1 MKPVISHKPIKFE
14 IHDHGFVMLANRMGD
29 DLAVVN
35 AARQSFGNTEF
46 EMTEKNKGLINFL
59 MRERHGTPFEMV
71 TFTFNAKVP
80 IFVMREWIRHRIGS
94 FNEYSGRY
102 TKMIEDF
109 YIPMES
115 KVRSQTGKPG
125 AYVFEPVDSHKA
137 KAVRAAMTVFSKS
150 AWWLYEALLKMGVA
164 KEVARMILP
173 VNYYTQ
179 FTWTVNLRSLLNFI
193 SLRSHETAMFEIREY
208 SRAIETLISEV
219 VPVSY
224 KAFQENGRRAP

>member
-1 MKPVISHKPIKFE
+1 MQVL
-14 IHDHGFVMLANRMGD
+14 DHGYVELYDTMGG
-29 DLAVVN
+29 DLSVVN
-35 AARQSFGNTEF
+35 AARQSFGKASETIQDNE
-46 EMTEKNKGLINFL
+46 KGLINFL

-71 TFTFNAKVP
+71 VFTINAKVP

-109 YIPMES
+109 YVPAEMNI
-115 KVRSQTGKPG
+115 RTQTGKPG
-125 AYVFEPVDSHKA
+125 AYKFEPVDTNKA
-137 KAVRAAMTVFSKS
+137 KTVRAAMTVFSRS
-150 AWWLYEALLKMGVA
+150 AWWLYEALLKFGIA
-164 KEVARMILP
+164 KEVARMVLP

-193 SLRSHETAMFEIREY
+193 SLRSDEAAMHEIRRY
-208 SRAIETLISEV
+208 SQTIETLISDV

-224 KAFQENGRRAP
+224 NAFVKHGRRAP

>member
-1 MKPVISHKPIKFE
+1 MKPIKYE
-14 IHDHGFVMLANRMGD
+14 IHDHGFVTLADHMGN
-29 DLAVVN
+29 DLAIVN
-35 AARQSFGNTEF
+35 AARQSFGSTEI
-46 EMTEKNKGLINFL
+46 EMNEKNIGLINFL

-102 TKMIEDF
+102 TKMISDF
-109 YIPMES
+109 YVPLES
-115 KVRSQTGKPG
+115 KVRTQTGKPG
-125 AYVFEPVDSHKA
+125 SYVFEPVNLRKA
-137 KAVRAAMTVFSKS
+137 KLARLAIRMFSMGAYS
-150 AWWLYEALLKMGVA
+150 LYEALLKMGIA
-164 KEVARMILP
+164 KEVARIILP

-193 SLRSHETAMFEIREY
+193 SLRSDETAMYEIREY

-224 KAFQENGRRAP
+224 KAFLKNGKKAP